1 MDAVPFT
8 GRHVIQKSMAHA
20 QYNGDGKGNTM
31 EMMLNGSQSVLSGKA
46 LRLALLSTLAAGPVL
61 ALPAAA
67 LAQQSG
73 GEALEEI
80 VVTADRALV
89 GTKTNAALIETPQA
103 ISVVTEQE
111 FRERTAVEL
120 QDIYRYSAGVSGAS
134 SSDSR
139 GDFVTARGFEA
150 VQYLDGLKRMPDFI
164 YGARLETF
172 TLERAEVMRGPSSVL
187 YGAGGP
193 GGILNGAS
201 KTPKNDF
208 GGEVG
213 LVFGT
218 DKRKQLQADV
228 TGGMTDTVSGRFVVL
243 ARDGESQWGTPDD
256 RILLN
261 PSLTWEVTPDTDL
274 TLIGLYQDD
283 KQGSLGY
290 TPLSKSRL
298 SPNKDKR
305 VAFNFYQGEPD
316 FNGMDTQ
323 FSSATALLTHKFT
336 PDITFSSRTRYS
348 HMNTDYKEVYADLSD
363 GGYVAYANPFADAA
377 ETLLKREY
385 YVNKEKS
392 RVLNTD
398 NNVGFTFVTG
408 AIKQEILV
416 GIDYTWFKQNKDEGF
431 SCDDYA
437 GLFGCY
443 NGPSPAPINIYD
455 PQYGASFGYSYT
467 NFVDYKNTQL
477 GLYVQDQISYDDRV
491 HVLVGARRDRATS
504 DRNGVRE
511 FKQNAWSFR
520 GGIIADLVAGISP
533 YFSYSESFLPVPGGD
548 YFGNAFK
555 PREARQYEGGVKWE
569 PMRGALLTAA
579 YFDIK
584 ETNFVSQDPNN
595 IQNFLQGGSI
605 GSKGVEF
612 EATFRLPGDYDLAAA
627 YSYADPKVLT
637 ASQTLASG
645 ARIVDIP
652 KKLASL
658 WASKSFEVGADLE
671 LRAGAGVRYIGN
683 KIDTTQTLYTP
694 SVTLVDAMVSATR
707 GDWVVSVNASN
718 LLNKKYYATC
728 GLSSPPE
735 GYCVAA
741 KDRTVLASLTRKF

>member
-1 MDAVPFT
+1 MGMMRNDT
-8 GRHVIQKSMAHA
+8 KSQLPA
-20 QYNGDGKGNTM
+20 K
-31 EMMLNGSQSVLSGKA
+31 L
-46 LRLALLSTLAAGPVL
+46 LRVALLSTLALPMTAQAQEQGAGD
-61 ALPAAA
+61 
-67 LAQQSG
+67 
-73 GEALEEI
+73 ALEEI

-120 QDIYRYSAGVSGAS
+120 QDIYRYSAGVSGAT

-139 GDFVTARGFEA
+139 GDFVTARGFDA

-172 TLERAEVMRGPSSVL
+172 TLERAEVLRGPSSVL

-201 KTPKNDF
+201 KTPKFDF

-213 LVFGT
+213 LVLGT

-228 TGGMTDTVSGRFVVL
+228 TGGMTDTVAGRFVVL
-243 ARDGESQWGTPDD
+243 GRDGESQWGTPDD

-261 PSLTWEVTPDTDL
+261 PSVTWEVTPDTDL

-298 SPNKDKR
+298 SADKDKR
-305 VAFNFYQGEPD
+305 VAFNFYQGEPG

-323 FSSATALLTHKFT
+323 YSSATALLTHKFT
-336 PDITFSSRTRYS
+336 PDIIFNSRTRYS

-363 GGYVAYANPFADAA
+363 GGYFMYANPFADAA

-416 GIDYTWFKQNKDEGF
+416 GIDYTWFKQSKDEGF

-437 GLFGCY
+437 GQFGCY
-443 NGPSPAPINIYD
+443 DGPSPAPINIYD
-455 PQYGASFGYSYT
+455 PQYGAQFGYAYT
-467 NFVDYKNTQL
+467 NFLDYKSTQL
-477 GLYVQDQISYDDRV
+477 GIYVQDQISYDDRI
-491 HVLVGARRDRATS
+491 HLLLGARRDRSTS
-504 DRNGVRE
+504 ERNGVQE
-511 FKQNAWSFR
+511 LKQNAWSFR
-520 GGIIADLVAGISP
+520 GGIIGELVAGISP

-548 YFGNAFK
+548 YFGNSFS
-555 PREARQYEGGVKWE
+555 PRTARQYEGGAKWE
-569 PMRGALLTAA
+569 PMRGALFTAA

-584 ETNFVSQDPNN
+584 ESNYVSQDPNN
-595 IQNFLQGGSI
+595 IQNFIQGGSV

-612 EATFRLPGDYDLAAA
+612 EATIRLPGDYDIAAS
-627 YSYADPKVLT
+627 YSYANPKVLT
-637 ASQTLASG
+637 SSSTLTAG
-645 ARIVDIP
+645 DRLIDIP
-652 KKLASL
+652 KKLASF
-658 WASKSFEVGADLE
+658 WGSKTIETDMGWDF
-671 LRAGAGVRYIGN
+671 RAGAGIRYIGN
-683 KIDTTQTLYTP
+683 KIDTTQTLFTP
-694 SVTLVDAMVSATR
+694 SVTLVDAMVSASS
-707 GDWVVSVNASN
+707 GDWVVSLNASN